1 MLRPHVLVQ
10 HIIVKDHVSAAQLA
24 CVVHQLDDLLL
35 RRAVRLPVLREALV
49 VVASDVLPQAREV
62 DWLVASPTEGL
73 DAVGQ
78 RVAEEFFLLQLWLL
92 DDKSLGGLART
103 SLAADNDLV
112 CELLGENL
120 AHLSC
125 LDDAVGLA

>member
-10 HIIVKDHVSAAQLA
+10 HIIVKDHVYAAQLA
-24 CVVHQLDDLLL
+24 GVVHQLDDLLL
-35 RRAVRLPVLREALV
+35 RRAVRLPVLRQALV
-49 VVASDVLPQAREV
+49 VVASDVLPQAGEV

-125 LDDAVGLA
+125 LDDAVGLV